1 MQTNNGIHCKISCNE
16 QFRRF
21 LFFGTEFGSLFKQVQ
36 QLLALDKEFVLKYKD
51 IEGDLITLSSD
62 EELACALNYSD
73 GVILRLVAVSVDE
86 ISPVTQ
92 GSDVPVHHFPCARR
106 GWGRRGGRRC
116 SRKDM
121 HGGWRHEM
129 VKAKLI
135 SKRDY
140 FKSLLDEIEKATEK
154 TPEQQQQVFKLQKKL
169 KKIEYR
175 IEGGREKHYA
185 KWEDKAEKRNQ
196 KMDKKMQKR
205 EKKGRFLSEE
215 TQTQI
220 ALLKS
225 QIDLIKPEM
234 KEVRNQ
240 IKAKKEALKEATTTG
255 ADPQLLLTEISG
267 LKETRTLQKSQV
279 RPLKEK
285 IRELK
290 YAASC

>member
-1 MQTNNGIHCKISCNE
+1 MQTNNGIHCKISFNE
-16 QFRRF
+16 TFRRF
-21 LFFGTEFGSLFKQVQ
+21 LFVGTEFGSLFKQAQ

-51 IEGDLITLSSD
+51 NEGDLITLSSD

-73 GVILRLVAVSVDE
+73 GTVLRLVAVRVDE
-86 ISPVTQ
+86 KAPETQ
-92 GSDVPVHHFPCARR
+92 GSDVPGHHFPC
-106 GWGRRGGRRC
+106 GRRGFGRRGRRC
-116 SRKDM
+116 SRKEKHD
-121 HGGWRHEM
+121 GWGHEM

-154 TPEQQQQVFKLQKKL
+154 TPEQQQQVLILQKKL
-169 KKIEYR
+169 KKIECR
-175 IEGGREKHYA
+175 IEGGREKHCA
-185 KWEDKAEKRNQ
+185 KWEAKAEKREQ
-196 KMDKKMQKR
+196 KMEKKMHKR
-205 EKKGRFLSEE
+205 EKKGQARVLSEE

-234 KEVRNQ
+234 KEVKKQ
-240 IKAKKEALKEATTTG
+240 IKSKKAALKEATETG

-290 YAASC
+290 YASF